1 VNLSIVTTRKTKK
14 CSGDRRLS
22 LAFCHSNVYGD
33 ANTEPMVA
41 LRKLGGSMAEHT
53 KFFGKNWVDV
63 SSVTRSELE
72 YFLKLS
78 ATLKEAIREQRV
90 NEYKLARD
98 RDLFAALLFFEP
110 STRTR
115 FSFEI
120 AALRLGLRPVGF
132 SGTEA
137 TSVKKGESLLDTVDM
152 FDAYDIDAVILR
164 HPLDGAA
171 KAVTEHLVRDEARPL
186 CCFNGGDGQNEH
198 PTQGLLDVF
207 TIQECCGRLHDLE
220 IGIAVDP
227 KYGRTT
233 HSFPVLLSLFPNNRF
248 HVFSHPDLRMPKAVI
263 QHLESRG
270 VRVTEYFEEPDA
282 LKEMLPRLDF
292 LYMTRLQRER
302 FEDDAEYYAARDM
315 FLFTPEMMARTK
327 TNFGV
332 GHPLPDNKEFPTIH
346 PSLKTH
352 RKYWPKRQ
360 AGNGVPTRLTEMALS
375 LGLAGFDFDGKCHR
389 PRTPAT
395 DCVRD
400 RDPGSHKNRN
410 GSMDIRPVVNGTVI
424 DHVEGNPYVIQKIS
438 KLLKLCE
445 RGDIFRMGV
454 VEPIKRPGTRKGV
467 LMIKDRLLEE
477 QDVRLIATI
486 APGATVNDIHDGR
499 VVRKRDLFLPEI
511 VEGLPGTHC
520 TNHRCITRAEYHEH
534 VPVKAVRVSP
544 EEKNIVK
551 CFYCNNLM
559 HSDELF

>member
-1 VNLSIVTTRKTKK
+1 M
-14 CSGDRRLS
+14 
-22 LAFCHSNVYGD
+22 AAHS
-33 ANTEPMVA
+33 
-41 LRKLGGSMAEHT
+41 
-53 KFFGKNWVDV
+53 KFLGKNWVDV
-63 SSVTRSELE
+63 SSVTRAELE

-78 ATLKEAIREQRV
+78 ASMKDAIRNERV
-90 NEYKLARD
+90 DAYKLARD
-98 RDLFAALLFFEP
+98 RDLFAALLFYEP

-152 FDAYDIDAVILR
+152 FDAYDMDAVILR

-171 KAVTEHLVRDEARPL
+171 KAVTEHLVRDSGKPL

-207 TIQECCGRLHDLE
+207 TIQECCGRLQDLE

-233 HSFPVLLSLFPNNRF
+233 HSFPVLLGLFPNNRF

-263 QHLESRG
+263 QHLGDRG
-270 VRVTEYFEEPDA
+270 VEVIEYFEDPDA
-282 LKEMLPRLDF
+282 LKAKLPDLDF

-315 FLFTPEMMARTK
+315 FLFTPEMMKRTK
-327 TNFGV
+327 PTFGV

-346 PSLKTH
+346 PSLKGH
-352 RKYWPKRQ
+352 SKFWPKRQ

-375 LGLAGFDFDGKCHR
+375 LGLAGFDFDGELHR
-389 PRTPAT
+389 PRARGV
-395 DCVRD
+395 DCFRD
-400 RDPGSHKNRN
+400 RDPGDQKERS
-410 GSMDIRPVVNGTVI
+410 GPVDIRPVVNGTVI

-438 KLLKLCE
+438 KLLRLCE
-445 RGDIFRMGV
+445 RGDVFRMGV
-454 VEPIKRPGTRKGV
+454 VEPIKRPDQRKGV
-467 LMIKDRLLEE
+467 MMVKDRLLEE
-477 QDVRLIATI
+477 QDLRLIATI
-486 APGATVNDIHDGR
+486 APGATVNDIQDGR
-499 VVRKRDLFLPEI
+499 VVRKRDLFLPEV
-511 VEGLPGTHC
+511 VEGLPGTSC
-520 TNHRCITRAEYHEH
+520 TNHRCITRHEYHEH
-534 VPVKAVRVSP
+534 VPVKAMRVGP
-544 EEKNIVK
+544 EGKNIVK
-551 CFYCNNLM
+551 CYYCNNLM
-559 HSDELF
+559 QSDELF

>member
-1 VNLSIVTTRKTKK
+1 MQS
-14 CSGDRRLS
+14 
-22 LAFCHSNVYGD
+22 
-33 ANTEPMVA
+33 
-41 LRKLGGSMAEHT
+41 
-53 KFFGKNWVDV
+53 KFLGKNWVDV
-63 SSVTRSELE
+63 SSVQRSELE
-72 YFLKLS
+72 YFLALS
-78 ATLKEAIREQRV
+78 ASMKEALHARRIDAYQ
-90 NEYKLARD
+90 LARG
-98 RDLFAALLFFEP
+98 RDMFAALLFYEP

-120 AALRLGLRPVGF
+120 AALRLGLHTVGF

-171 KAVTEHLVRDEARPL
+171 KAVTEHLTRDPEHPL

-207 TIQECCGRLHDLE
+207 TIRECCGRLEDLE

-248 HVFSHPDLRMPKAVI
+248 HIFSHPDLRMPKAVI
-263 QHLESRG
+263 QHLEHRG
-270 VRVTEYFEEPDA
+270 VRITEHFEDPDA
-282 LKEMLPRLDF
+282 MRRKLPDLDF

-302 FEDDAEYYAARDM
+302 FEDEAEYYAARDM
-315 FLFTPEMMARTK
+315 FLFTPEMMNGTK
-327 TNFGV
+327 PHFGV

-346 PSLKTH
+346 PSLKGH
-352 RKYWPKRQ
+352 PKFWPKRQ

-375 LGLAGFDFDGKCHR
+375 LGLVGHDYDGDVHD
-389 PRTPAT
+389 PPASRRMF
-395 DCVRD
+395 CRD
-400 RDPGSHKNRN
+400 RDPGIRKERS
-410 GSMDIRPVVNGTVI
+410 GPVDIRPVVDGTVI

-438 KLLKLCE
+438 RLLKLAE

-454 VEPIKRPGTRKGV
+454 VEPIKRPNHRKGV
-467 LMIKDRLLEE
+467 MMIKDRLLDE

-486 APGATVNDIHDGR
+486 APGATINDIKEGR
-499 VVRKRDLFLPEI
+499 VVRKRDLFLPEM
-511 VEGLPGTHC
+511 VEGLPGMQC
-520 TNHRCITRAEYHEH
+520 TNHRCITRREYHEH
-534 VPVKAVRVSP
+534 VPVRATRVGP
-544 EEKNIVK
+544 EGKNIVK
-551 CFYCNNLM
+551 CHYCNNLM
-559 HSDELF
+559 ESAELF